1 MKDAT
6 DNSTIDV
13 FGGSDVVPSPAVAD
27 IKGTV
32 TGASVVISMEDGG
45 IYELCFN
52 PDQMKQ
58 LISIAHGIA
67 DGGKLPLRLIDNKK

>member
-1 MKDAT
+1 MKDSQDIHTVDAFAGEPLPAT
-6 DNSTIDV
+6 
-13 FGGSDVVPSPAVAD
+13 ARAD

-32 TGASVVISMEDGG
+32 TGASVVISMDDGG
-45 IYELCFN
+45 IYELCFD